1 MIEQL
6 LLNGAITELR
16 YLLFL
21 RRINQTRFFP

>member
-6 LLNGAITELR
+6 LLNRAITELL

-21 RRINQTRFFP
+21 RRINQMRFFP